1 MHERNGGESIVR
13 IVVIGAGVIGTALAA
28 RLGGGGRGAG
38 GPAEVWLLDGGEPG
52 AGTTASSMAWI
63 NAHSKTPRHYHELA
77 VSGMRAHA
85 DLVRATGPAAYAGAG
100 GGGSGGEGGGDGAG
114 WYRPGGA
121 LRWASGGAGLDQLRR
136 TVARLRDWGYAAEW
150 IPVPRAREL
159 EPALRIEDAARVA
172 YFPDEAAV
180 DTRPF
185 VAHLL
190 ATARARGVHVRTGEA
205 ARVVAIDTAGG
216 RVRGVRCAGGETVP
230 ADVAV
235 CCAGWRTPAVAALAG
250 AHVPLVP
257 GDAPGSEAPTLLAHL
272 LPDAGAGPPLTRMV
286 LSPRLH
292 ARPLAGGRVYL
303 EALDLN
309 DEVDQHTPADRVT
322 ALARELHAR
331 ARDML
336 PALARAARLAD
347 ARVCTR
353 PLPPDDNSIV
363 GRHAE
368 AEGLYSVVT
377 HSGMT
382 LSLRLGELVAGELLT
397 GREAPELAPY
407 RPARFLR

>member
-1 MHERNGGESIVR
+1 M
-13 IVVIGAGVIGTALAA
+13 VIGAGVIGTALAA
-28 RLGGGGRGAG
+28 QLGDGETGGGR
-38 GPAEVWLLDGGEPG
+38 PAQVWLLDGGEPG

-63 NAHSKTPRHYHELA
+63 NAHSKSPRHYHELA

-85 DLVRATGPAAYAGAG
+85 ALARRTGPAAYGRGEGAG
-100 GGGSGGEGGGDGAG
+100 PG

-121 LRWASGGAGLDQLRR
+121 LRWASGGEGLDQLRR
-136 TVARLRDWGYAAEW
+136 TVARLKDWGYAAEW
-150 IPVPRAREL
+150 IPVTRAREL

-180 DTRPF
+180 DPQPL

-190 ATARARGVHVRTGEA
+190 ATARARGVHVRTGED
-205 ARVVAIDTAGG
+205 ARVVAVDTAGG

-250 AHVPLVP
+250 AYVPLVP

-272 LPDAGAGPPLTRMV
+272 RPGADAGPPLTRMV

-309 DEVDQHTPADRVT
+309 DEVDRHTPADRVT

-336 PALARAARLAD
+336 PAVARTAGLVA

-363 GRHAE
+363 GPHAE
-368 AEGLYSVVT
+368 AEGLYTVVT

-382 LSLRLGELVAGELLT
+382 LSLRLGELVARELLT

-407 RPARFLR
+407 RPARFVRR

>member
-1 MHERNGGESIVR
+1 VR

-28 RLGGGGRGAG
+28 RLGGGA
-38 GPAEVWLLDGGEPG
+38 AQVWLLDGGEPG

-63 NAHSKTPRHYHELA
+63 NAHSKSPRHYHELA
-77 VSGMRAHA
+77 VSAMRAHA
-85 DLVRATGPAAYAGAG
+85 ALVRETGPAAYAESPGTAG
-100 GGGSGGEGGGDGAG
+100 TG

-121 LRWASGGAGLDQLRR
+121 LRWAAGGKGLDLLHQ
-136 TVARLRDWGYAAEW
+136 TVVRLQDWGYAAEW

-159 EPALRIEDAARVA
+159 EPAVRIDDGAQVA

-180 DTRPF
+180 DPRPL

-190 ATARARGVHVRTGEA
+190 ATARAGGVQVRTGDA

-250 AHVPLVP
+250 AYVPLVP

-272 LPDAGAGPPLTRMV
+272 EPAAGAPPLTRMV
-286 LSPRLH
+286 LTPRLH

-309 DEVDQHTPADRVT
+309 DEVDRHTPADRVA
-322 ALARELHAR
+322 ALARELLAR
-331 ARDML
+331 AHDML
-336 PALARAARLAD
+336 PAVAETARFVCG
-347 ARVCTR
+347 RVCTR
-353 PLPPDDNSIV
+353 PMPPDDNSIV
-363 GRHAE
+363 GWHAE
-368 AEGLYSVVT
+368 AEGLYTVVT

-407 RPARFLR
+407 RPARFVR

>member
-1 MHERNGGESIVR
+1 MR

-28 RLGGGGRGAG
+28 QLGSGGQRSG
-38 GPAEVWLLDGGEPG
+38 GERADSAVQVWLLDGGEPG
-52 AGTTASSMAWI
+52 AGTTAGSMAWI

-85 DLVRATGPAAYAGAG
+85 ALVRATGPAAYADG
-100 GGGSGGEGGGDGAG
+100 GGGAAARGPG

-121 LRWASGGAGLDQLRR
+121 LRWAFGGAGLDQLRR

-159 EPALRIEDAARVA
+159 EPALRIEDAAQVA

-180 DTRPF
+180 DPRPF

-190 ATARARGVHVRTGEA
+190 AAARARGVHVRTGEA

-250 AHVPLVP
+250 AYVPLVP

-272 LPDAGAGPPLTRMV
+272 RPDAAAGPPLTRMV

-309 DEVDQHTPADRVT
+309 DEVDQHTPAERVT

-336 PALARAARLAD
+336 PGLAGTARLAD

-363 GRHAE
+363 GPHAE
-368 AEGLYSVVT
+368 AEGLYTVVT

-382 LSLRLGELVAGELLT
+382 LSLRLGELVARELLT
-397 GREAPELAPY
+397 GRDAPELAPY
-407 RPARFLR
+407 RPARFVRP

>member
-1 MHERNGGESIVR
+1 M
-13 IVVIGAGVIGTALAA
+13 VIGAGVIGTALAA
-28 RLGGGGRGAG
+28 QLAGGGRRADGA
-38 GPAEVWLLDGGEPG
+38 ARVWLLDGGEPG

-85 DLVRATGPAAYAGAG
+85 ALVRATGPAAYAD
-100 GGGSGGEGGGDGAG
+100 SGGDG

-121 LRWASGGAGLDQLRR
+121 LRWASGGAGLDRLRR

-159 EPALRIEDAARVA
+159 EPALRVEDAARVA

-180 DTRPF
+180 DPRPF

-250 AHVPLVP
+250 AYVPLVP

-272 LPDAGAGPPLTRMV
+272 RPGAAAGPPLTRMV

-309 DEVDQHTPADRVT
+309 DEVDQHTPAARVT

-331 ARDML
+331 AHDML
-336 PALARAARLAD
+336 PAVAGTARLVD

-363 GRHAE
+363 GPHAE

-382 LSLRLGELVAGELLT
+382 LSLRLGELVARELLT
-397 GREAPELAPY
+397 GRDAPELAPY
-407 RPARFLR
+407 RPARFVR